1 MSKFRP
7 YLSIVIPAYNEA
19 ERIAPTLRDVAAWL
33 EAERLVA
40 EVLVVDDGSTDGTA
54 RVVEALAREL
64 PVIQLVH
71 GWVNRGKGHAVR
83 VGMLRASGWLRLF
96 MDADNATTIREL
108 PALLARI
115 ADGAE
120 VAIGSRRA
128 PGAVRRVR
136 PPWFRRAW
144 SRVANQVVQAGLLEG
159 IHDTQC
165 GFKLFTAEAATRIFQ
180 RTITDGWGFDL
191 EVLVHARQLGYR
203 VDEVAVH
210 WQDDPRSKV
219 HPLRD
224 AVKISREYLRIRR
237 AVAVR

>member
-1 MSKFRP
+1 
-7 YLSIVIPAYNEA
+7 
-19 ERIAPTLRDVAAWL
+19 
-33 EAERLVA
+33 
-40 EVLVVDDGSTDGTA
+40 
-54 RVVEALAREL
+54 
-64 PVIQLVH
+64 
-71 GWVNRGKGHAVR
+71 
-83 VGMLRASGWLRLF
+83 
-96 MDADNATTIREL
+96 
-108 PALLARI
+108 
-115 ADGAE
+115 

-180 RTITDGWGFDL
+180 RTTTDGWGFDL

-203 VDEVAVH
+203 VDEVAVE
-210 WQDDPRSKV
+210 WRDDPRSKV

-224 AVKISREYLRIRR
+224 ALKISREYLRIRR